1 MPKGCP
7 QRMDKGHG
15 GVGEGSLEQQQMM
28 ESNQDGV
35 KETKKR
41 SPTHFQYRN
50 SPAAEARALLEAY
63 TTG

>member
-1 MPKGCP
+1 
-7 QRMDKGHG
+7 
-15 GVGEGSLEQQQMM
+15 MM